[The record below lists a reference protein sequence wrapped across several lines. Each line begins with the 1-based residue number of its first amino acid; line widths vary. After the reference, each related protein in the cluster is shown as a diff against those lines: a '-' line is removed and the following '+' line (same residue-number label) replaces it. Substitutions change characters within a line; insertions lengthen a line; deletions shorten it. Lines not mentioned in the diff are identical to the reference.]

1 MAGFC
6 RNCGSPLADGQ
17 GFCVK
22 CGTRVGEGAQPVA
35 GAAPPPPA
43 SPPASPAA
51 YSAAQSVP
59 PAKSGGNALVKIL
72 IAVVVVFV
80 VFGAIAFGAILYI
93 GHRVHEKAQEMGL
106 TRSPEERRESR
117 AALRRI
123 DGCSL
128 LSKADVGQAVKME
141 IVRAESS
148 DRDNPGC
155 TYSVMGDA
163 ADLTSKHLT
172 ALHRGELNK
181 SQQDMV
187 ENFGKSILRSSN
199 SQSGSTASEHPGE
212 APVFAF
218 SIDDNAQ
225 LQMRLSKATL
235 GNIPGGGNATI
246 SDLGD
251 EAFDAA
257 GAILF
262 VRKGDKIVRII
273 YMTCP
278 CNRDDV
284 LPLARTI
291 VGAL

>member
-22 CGTRVGEGAQPVA
+22 CGTRVGDVSQPA
-35 GAAPPPPA
+35 AEAPAPPPLTQGNPV
-43 SPPASPAA
+43 A
-51 YSAAQSVP
+51 YSAPTQTAP
-59 PAKSGGNALVKIL
+59 PAKSGSSALVKIL
-72 IAVVVVFV
+72 IAVVLIFV

-93 GHRVHEKAQEMGL
+93 GHRVHEKAQELGL
-106 TRSPEERRESR
+106 TNSPEERRASR
-117 AALRRI
+117 EALRRI

-128 LSKADVGQAVKME
+128 LSKADVSQAVKMDV
-141 IVRAESS
+141 VRAESPGG
-148 DRDNPGC
+148 DTPGC

-187 ENFGKSILRSSN
+187 ENFGKSILHGSN
-199 SQSGSTASEHPGE
+199 SESSGGSSEHPGE

-218 SIDDNAQ
+218 SIDTNAQ

-235 GNIPGGGNATI
+235 GNLPGGGGATI

-257 GAILF
+257 GAMLF
-262 VRKGDKIVRII
+262 VRKGDKIVRIM

-278 CNRDDV
+278 CNRDDI

-291 VGAL
+291 VGNL